1 MKFFNNNNK
10 SNQKQSQF
18 RARPPIMPLI
28 MDAAAQYHACSIENW
43 YEDFQDVTIRT
54 NIVKIPQDV
63 LNYFRDD
70 LMVLPKECYVDE
82 NDEWSDDEDEAAVE
96 VSAASTPC
104 RTPLIPPFHFSSL
117 SPSSATSLRRT

>member
-1 MKFFNNNNK
+1 
-10 SNQKQSQF
+10 
-18 RARPPIMPLI
+18 MPLI

-63 LNYFRDD
+63 LSYFRDD
-70 LMVLPKECYVDE
+70 LMILPKECYLDE

-96 VSAASTPC
+96 VCA
-104 RTPLIPPFHFSSL
+104 
-117 SPSSATSLRRT
+117 PSISF